1 MKKILLGF
9 IFLSLSPLIYSNELW
24 NGLKFGMTTLEASR
38 VLSEKIGAKDMTT
51 GIYNSVGWRN
61 TNLLEGTDNN
71 MRGTYKVMVFRT
83 FNNSYFQ
90 TIHDTDTNIIL
101 YYNQN
106 NIIIGIRIYWNIS
119 HNYLLQKARND
130 FGKENRVVER
140 RTYSNN
146 IYYYH
151 IWETND
157 RIIQLGVSREETG
170 EMLFLDKSWYN
181 ANSFNN
187 SNNKSGVVF

>member
-9 IFLSLSPLIYSNELW
+9 IFLSLSSLIYSNELW

-38 VLSEKIGAKDMTT
+38 VLSERIEAKYMTT
-51 GIYNSVGWRN
+51 SSFNSVGWSNR
-61 TNLLEGTDNN
+61 NLLEGTDNN
-71 MRGTYKVMVFRT
+71 MRGTYKIMVFRT

-90 TIHDTDTNIIL
+90 TIHDTDTNIRL

-106 NIIIGIRIYWNIS
+106 NIIIGIRIYWNLS
-119 HNYLLQKARND
+119 HSYLLQKARND
-130 FGKENRVVER
+130 FGKENRIVQHR
-140 RTYSNN
+140 SIYN
-146 IYYYH
+146 ILSYYY

-157 RIIQLGVSREETG
+157 RIIQLGEFIEGTG

-187 SNNKSGVVF
+187 SNNNPGVVF